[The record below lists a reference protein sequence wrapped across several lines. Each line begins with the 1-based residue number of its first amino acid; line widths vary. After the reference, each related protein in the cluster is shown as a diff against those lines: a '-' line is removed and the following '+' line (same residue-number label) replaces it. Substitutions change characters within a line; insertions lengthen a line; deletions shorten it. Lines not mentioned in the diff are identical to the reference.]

1 MAKLLT
7 MVCNLKWLRQQ
18 PSLFLS
24 MEDFPTDLQVCVVE
38 LLDDHL
44 AGELRISGPLP
55 LQPFQQVFG
64 RTLQHHPDSQN
75 PAEMKDV
82 TAVSFKFSA
91 KFFKHILALGTSAKT
106 LIRLNHRGRFSRAE
120 STISRKLGNLA
131 LRVLCKKNT
140 NTSGFESMPTGKKK
154 VAFKM
159 LTLASFS
166 YALAS

>member
-1 MAKLLT
+1 
-7 MVCNLKWLRQQ
+7 MVSNLKWLMHNYRSFSAWKIFQLTSKSV
-18 PSLFLS
+18 SLSFSMIIFLVS
-24 MEDFPTDLQVCVVE
+24 SGSLAPFLFSRSNKSSEEHFSTIQTPKIQLKSKMS
-38 LLDDHL
+38 LL
-44 AGELRISGPLP
+44 S
-55 LQPFQQVFG
+55 
-64 RTLQHHPDSQN
+64 
-75 PAEMKDV
+75 
-82 TAVSFKFSA
+82 SFKFSA
-91 KFFKHILALGTSAKT
+91 KIFKHILALGSSAKT